1 MFEFLKSRPL
11 SDKASPQSPN
21 SMPFVHSLCMS
32 SRAINQTT
40 LSALSCPHGKTP
52 LVLAFIS
59 PHLPFEATTQKL
71 QAAMPFCQT
80 LITIMTAGELG
91 GGHSSLYHTTDGQ
104 WDNIVLQSYGDNVIE
119 SVSAATVPLHCEDI
133 KRGTPTL
140 SPKVRIEK
148 ITRSLQQLRV
158 PFPVDAQDTV
168 ALTFFDGLSGS
179 ENFFMQALYAT
190 RRFPCYFMGGSAGGT
205 LDFNAAKLA
214 LNGKLLDNHAALAFI
229 KLAPGIRYG
238 IMNSHNFKPTHFHL
252 DIAKGDPATRVVTDV
267 FAPNSTALISPVQA
281 LCDYFN
287 CQADQLES
295 YLNGYTFGVKIGE
308 HIYIRSI
315 AAIDHQQGALH
326 FFCDLDFGDSLYL
339 MKAEDF
345 AQTTAQDYQRHLK
358 DKPRRPFAMLANDC
372 ILRRVNNSYSLA
384 RVTCFDNIPSV
395 GGFSTF
401 GELLGVHQNQTL
413 TALMLYSVAPN
424 EPFADDFADQFAIH
438 YADYRGYNA
447 QKQIN
452 SLQKLS
458 ALQSHSID
466 RLSRYKSLLQSLLDS
481 YSGVADYATESADIL
496 QAVQQQFSTLANEVK
511 QQHGQSQDLQTHTD
525 ALSVNA
531 SRIEEILKVIDGI
544 AEQTNLLALN
554 AAIEAARAGEQ
565 GRGFAVVADEVRNLS
580 QNTQSSL
587 STTGETV
594 KNVNGAIGQI
604 SHVIGLT
611 LEVMEKVQNSAD
623 GLSDEVTRLLSLSEQ
638 ATESIQSSIANIEQ
652 VQQDMTAI
660 DKELSTILLLTQS
673 QQVAE

>member
-140 SPKVRIEK
+140 SPKARIEK

-267 FAPNSTALISPVQA
+267 FAPNSTALISPVKA

-287 CQADQLES
+287 CQIDQLES
-295 YLNGYTFGVKIGE
+295 HLNGYTFGVKIGE

-372 ILRRVNNSYSLA
+372 ILRRVNNSHSLA

-452 SLQKLS
+452 SLQKLA

-580 QNTQSSL
+580 QNTQNSL

-594 KNVNGAIGQI
+594 RNVNSAIGQI

-611 LEVMEKVQNSAD
+611 LEVMDKVQYSAD

-660 DKELSTILLLTQS
+660 DKELSTILSLTQS